1 MIEVPH
7 YTPGV
12 GLDRDAH
19 ERGVTRAVYYGSTG
33 ILDPRALFIEPI
45 AFYLSRRR
53 WKRHPHDFYW
63 RYSRK
68 SAIKAAYRTSSKLAA
83 VSVVFGA
90 LAGYTGAD
98 PMNVTPGYG
107 HTPVQ
112 GGMSVDGVQYSYS
125 EYIALGLDPRKYQ
138 M

>member
-33 ILDPRALFIEPI
+33 ILDPRALFLEPVL
-45 AFYLSRRR
+45 FYFHYRRLR
-53 WKRHPHDFYW
+53 DPMMPGW
-63 RYSRK
+63 RVTRR
-68 SAIKAAYRTSSKLAA
+68 SAIKAGYRMSARLAA
-83 VSVVFGA
+83 VTVMFGA
-90 LAGYTGAD
+90 LGGYTGAD
-98 PMNVTPGYG
+98 PLNVTPGYG
-107 HTPVQ
+107 HTPVE
-112 GGMSVDGVQYSYS
+112 GGMTVDGEYHSYA
-125 EYIALGLDPRKYQ
+125 EYLARGLDTRQYY